1 MRTIIAENLGKQY
14 TIGEQQSPYG
24 TLRESMVRTLSA
36 IPKLFQRRDKSANRS
51 IWALKEVGFEVKP
64 GEVVGLI
71 GRNGAGKSTL
81 LKVLSRITEPT
92 EGRVELRGRV
102 ASLLEVGT
110 GFHHEL
116 TGRENIFLNGSI
128 MGMTRKEIVRRF
140 DEIVAFAGI
149 EKFLDTPI
157 KRYSSGMYARLG
169 FSLAAHLEAEL
180 LLVDEVLA
188 VGDRD
193 FQKKCLGKMEDLGRQ
208 GRTVIFVSHNMPM
221 ILRLCERAVLLDGG
235 RLIADGPAREVANH
249 YLVTGTGSLAERTW
263 PTPESAPGDE
273 YVRLHSV
280 RILDENL
287 ELVETL
293 DIRNPAIVEVSY
305 WNLNQLRR
313 PTVHIHFVNEDGL
326 MLFASN
332 DSVNREWWD
341 STRHTG
347 LVRARC
353 RIPGNFLSEGRI
365 FVGPAAVSYDP
376 NVLHFSEADAVT
388 FQVEDRTDGDGAR
401 GQYPASWPG
410 VVRPMLDWE
419 VTEEPRVTH
428 K

>member
-1 MRTIIAENLGKQY
+1 MRSIVVENLGKQY
-14 TIGEQQSPYG
+14 KIGEQQSPYG
-24 TLRESMVRTLSA
+24 TLRESMVRTASA
-36 IPKLFQRRDKSANRS
+36 IPRLFRRHSNGSGRS

-149 EKFLDTPI
+149 EEFLDTPI
-157 KRYSSGMYARLG
+157 KHYSSGMYGRLG

-188 VGDRD
+188 VGDQD
-193 FQKKCLGKMEDLGRQ
+193 FQKKCLGKMEALGRQ

-221 ILRLCERAVLLDGG
+221 ILRLCERAVLLDHGH
-235 RLIADGPAREVANH
+235 LTADGPARDVANH
-249 YLVTGTGSLAERTW
+249 YLRTGTGSLAERIW
-263 PTPESAPGDE
+263 PTPETAIGDE

-280 RILDENL
+280 RVLDENGDL
-287 ELVETL
+287 AETL
-293 DIRNPAIVEVSY
+293 DIRNPATIEVSY
-305 WNLNQLRR
+305 WNLKQLRQ
-313 PTVHIHFVNEDGL
+313 PTVTLRFINEDGL
-326 MLFASN
+326 ELFASN
-332 DSVNREWWD
+332 DSVNREWWKT
-341 STRHTG
+341 TRRTG
-347 LVRARC
+347 LVRTQC
-353 RIPGNFLSEGRI
+353 RIPGNFLAEGRI
-365 FVGPAAVSYDP
+365 FVGAAVCSYDP
-376 NVLHFSEADAVT
+376 YILHTSEDDAVT

-401 GQYPASWPG
+401 GVYPGRWPG
-410 VVRPMLDWE
+410 VVRPMLDWQVSQDE
-419 VTEEPRVTH
+419 NS
-428 K
+428 

>member
-1 MRTIIAENLGKQY
+1 MRSIVVENLGKQY

-24 TLRESMVRTLSA
+24 TLRESMMRSLSA
-36 IPKLFQRRDKSANRS
+36 VPRLLRRRSEEPGRS
-51 IWALKEVGFEVKP
+51 IWALREVGFEVKP

-149 EKFLDTPI
+149 ERFLDTPI
-157 KRYSSGMYARLG
+157 KHYSSGMYGRLG

-188 VGDRD
+188 VGDQD
-193 FQKKCLGKMEDLGRQ
+193 FQKKCLGKMEALGRQ

-221 ILRLCERAVLLDGG
+221 ILRLCERALLLDGG
-235 RLIADGPAREVANH
+235 HLTADGAARDVANH
-249 YLVTGTGSLAERTW
+249 YLRTGTGSLAERTW
-263 PTPESAPGDE
+263 DTPESAPGDE
-273 YVRLHSV
+273 YVRLEAV
-280 RILDENL
+280 RVVDENG
-287 ELVETL
+287 ELAETL
-293 DIRNPAIVEVSY
+293 DIRRPAFVEVAY
-305 WNLNQLRR
+305 RNVKQLQR
-313 PTVHIHFVNEDGL
+313 PTVTVSFVNEDGL
-326 MLFASN
+326 VLFASN
-332 DSVNREWWD
+332 DSVNREWWNT
-341 STRHTG
+341 TRLTG
-347 LVRARC
+347 LVRSRC
-353 RIPGNFLSEGRI
+353 RIPGNFLAEGRV
-365 FVGPAAVSYDP
+365 FVAAAVCSYDP
-376 NVLHFSEADAVT
+376 YILHASEDDAVT
-388 FQVEDRTDGDGAR
+388 FQIEDRTEGDGAR
-401 GQYPASWPG
+401 GIYPGRWPG
-410 VVRPMLDWE
+410 VVRPMLDWQVSQE
-419 VTEEPRVTH
+419 G

>member
-1 MRTIIAENLGKQY
+1 MRSIVAENLGKQY
-14 TIGEQQSPYG
+14 NIGEHQSPYG
-24 TLRESMVRTLSA
+24 TLRESIVQTLSA
-36 IPKLFQRRDKSANRS
+36 IPKLLQRRGRTADRS

-149 EKFLDTPI
+149 ERFLDTPI
-157 KRYSSGMYARLG
+157 KHYSSGMYGRLG

-188 VGDRD
+188 VGDQD
-193 FQKKCLGKMEDLGRQ
+193 FQKKCLGKMEALGRQ

-221 ILRLCERAVLLDGG
+221 ILRLCERALLLDQG
-235 RLIADGPAREVANH
+235 RLIADGPARDVANH
-249 YLVTGTGSLAERTW
+249 YLRTGTGSLAERIW
-263 PTPESAPGDE
+263 ATPESAPGDE
-273 YVRLHSV
+273 YVCLHSV
-280 RILDENL
+280 RVLDEN
-287 ELVETL
+287 ESPAETL
-293 DIRNPAIVEVSY
+293 DIRSPAFVEVSY
-305 WNLNQLRR
+305 WNLKQLRR
-313 PTVHIHFVNEDGL
+313 PTVTVRFTNEDGL
-326 MLFASN
+326 VLFASN
-332 DSVNREWWD
+332 DSVNREWWN
-341 STRHTG
+341 STRRNG
-347 LVRARC
+347 LVRSRC
-353 RIPGNFLSEGRI
+353 RIPGNFLAEGRI
-365 FVGPAAVSYDP
+365 FIAAAVCSYDP
-376 NVLHFSEADAVT
+376 YILHASEDDAVT
-388 FQVEDRTDGDGAR
+388 FHVEDRTDGDGAR
-401 GQYPASWPG
+401 GIYPGRWPG
-410 VVRPMLDWE
+410 VVRPMLDWQ
-419 VTEEPRVTH
+419 VSEEDN
-428 K
+428 

>member
-24 TLRESMVRTLSA
+24 TLRESMVRTLNA
-36 IPKLFQRRDKSANRS
+36 IPKLLQRREKSESRS
-51 IWALKEVGFEVKP
+51 LWALKGVGFEVKP

-157 KRYSSGMYARLG
+157 KHYSSGMYGRLG

-188 VGDRD
+188 VGDQD

-221 ILRLCERAVLLDGG
+221 ILRLCERALLLDGG
-235 RLIADGPAREVANH
+235 RLTADGPARDVANH
-249 YLVTGTGSLAERTW
+249 YLRTGTGSLAERSW
-263 PTPESAPGDE
+263 PTSESAPGDE
-273 YVRLHSV
+273 CVRLHSV
-280 RILDENL
+280 RVLDEYG
-287 ELVETL
+287 ELAETL
-293 DIRNPAIVEVSY
+293 DIRNPAFVEVSY
-305 WNLNQLRR
+305 WNLKQSQR
-313 PTVHIHFVNEDGL
+313 PTVTVRFVNEDGL
-326 MLFASN
+326 VLFASN
-332 DSVNREWWD
+332 DSVNREWWN
-341 STRHTG
+341 STRNTG
-347 LVRARC
+347 LVRTRC
-353 RIPGNFLSEGRI
+353 RIPGNFLAEGRV
-365 FVGPAAVSYDP
+365 FVAAAVCSYDP
-376 NVLHFSEADAVT
+376 YVLHGFEDDAVT
-388 FQVEDRTDGDGAR
+388 FQIEDRTEGDGAR
-401 GQYPASWPG
+401 GIYPGIWPG
-410 VVRPMLDWE
+410 VVRPMLDWQVSQE
-419 VTEEPRVTH
+419 DQ
-428 K
+428 